1 VIALLTILTAGLL
14 VGRFARRITPLIE
27 LLLLLVV
34 AAIVLIQLVVW
45 NAGVNLSVSELLHGT
60 ARRVD

>member
-1 VIALLTILTAGLL
+1 MIALLTILTAGLL